1 MRTFLP
7 CLQASCGGGG
17 LIPPTPG
24 SSGTLN
30 HAAADLTFPPVTQG
44 SETEAISKRREN
56 FAPSGPQLRPVI
68 PQLMKWFS
76 STILACSRAFNQWRS
91 FYPLTGKLIDSPWPF
106 PGVYD
111 LEMTVRV
118 TPLSSARN
126 RAACLSEEARLDRGW
141 SASQRQ
147 AGASLLTLHL
157 LAWPYKTL
165 S

>member
-1 MRTFLP
+1 MPAGFLWGRGANPTTP
-7 CLQASCGGGG
+7 CSR
-17 LIPPTPG
+17 
-24 SSGTLN
+24 GTLN
-30 HAAADLTFPPVTQG
+30 HVFADLTFPPVTHG
-44 SETEAISKRREN
+44 SETEAISKWREN
-56 FAPSGPQLRPVI
+56 FAPSGPQLSPVI
-68 PQLMKWFS
+68 PQLMKCFS
-76 STILACSRAFNQWRS
+76 STLLAGSKAFNQWRS

-118 TPLSSARN
+118 TPLSSDRN
-126 RAACLSEEARLDRGW
+126 RAACLSEEARLGRGW

-157 LAWPYKTL
+157 PACPCETW